1 MAQYKHDRF
10 FKFYLRSL
18 YQSKGETIQNI
29 QVRNDEDLEIDF
41 MFIAQS
47 EKIGWQE
54 ERLGLFDALMQIH
67 PTIIIEH
74 YSGYLSESHIQKSVT
89 RKNLYWEPKQAE
101 LVETIKREQQTVSY
115 QRLSPE
121 SIALIDNRNPY
132 TWILTVNC
140 SPELLALCQATPHP
154 QFDRGVYEL
163 AGIWRMGIV
172 VIEQLEYSPETM
184 WLKMLGNK
192 ASARQAF
199 QGIEQLSPERREKN
213 DTIRASLKYCVYLK
227 DLPVD
232 SLSTEEQEFM
242 KTMAEI
248 DTWYDA
254 EINKAELK
262 GKLEG
267 KLEGKLGSAKRAIAV
282 KFQGYILTGNM
293 TIELALL
300 NEEQL
305 DNLIIGL
312 FRWEVVAQMEEW
324 LSEQL
329 NHKINDRFDAI

>member
-47 EKIGWQE
+47 DKFGWQQE
-54 ERLGLFDALMQIH
+54 QLELFDALMQIH

-74 YSGYLSESHIQKSVT
+74 YSGYLQDKHIQKSVT
-89 RKNLYWEPKQAE
+89 RKNLYWEPKQIE
-101 LVETIKREQQTVSY
+101 LVENLKREQQSVSY

-121 SIALIDNRNPY
+121 SIELIDNQNPF

-140 SPELLALCQATPHP
+140 NPELLNLCQATPHP
-154 QFDRGVYEL
+154 QFGRGVYEL

-192 ASARQAF
+192 ESARRAF
-199 QGIEQLSPERREKN
+199 ESIEQLSPERREKN

-232 SLSTEEQEFM
+232 SLSAEEQEFM
-242 KTMAEI
+242 RTMAQI
-248 DTWYDA
+248 DAWYDA
-254 EINKAELK
+254 EMDKAEQR
-262 GKLEG
+262 GKVEG
-267 KLEGKLGSAKRAIAV
+267 KLESATRAIGV
-282 KFQGYILTGNM
+282 KFQEYVPTENVKSQ
-293 TIELALL
+293 LAAL
-300 NEEQL
+300 NEQQL
-305 DNLIIGL
+305 DDFIVGM
-312 FRWEVVAQMEEW
+312 FRWQVVAQMEEW
-324 LSEQL
+324 LKLLDS
-329 NHKINDRFDAI
+329 